1 MSIISLTY
9 LIFIIIIMFL
19 YFGMPKK
26 FQWTVLL
33 AGSAVFYLS
42 AGISCVG
49 AILATIVSQY
59 LLAARL
65 DRMNCELESRLQ
77 ESGLCGKEKAAL
89 KRAAASSKKKYVVC
103 SILIN
108 IGLLCFVKYTGV
120 FFEKIH
126 ILVPLGISFYTFKSL
141 GYVIDVYRG
150 KEKAER
156 NILRFALFIS
166 YFPKRRLFR
175 DRSTAIR
182 IWRIS
187 CTHRIFSI
195 IAESR
200 SGCRECCGAISRSW

>member
-59 LLAARL
+59 LLAAQL
-65 DRMNCELESRLQ
+65 DRMNCRLESKLQ
-77 ESGLCGKEKAAL
+77 ESGLSRKEKTML
-89 KRAAASSKKKYVVC
+89 KKAGAAAKKKYVVF
-103 SILIN
+103 SVLIN
-108 IGLLCFVKYTGV
+108 MGLLCFVKYTGV

-126 ILVPLGISFYTFKSL
+126 ILRADEYP
-141 GYVIDVYRG
+141 VICLCLMLN
-150 KEKAER
+150 KIENTKKNEKG
-156 NILRFALFIS
+156 
-166 YFPKRRLFR
+166 
-175 DRSTAIR
+175 
-182 IWRIS
+182 W
-187 CTHRIFSI
+187 IFSR
-195 IAESR
+195 AAVF
-200 SGCRECCGAISRSW
+200 AICHGTTLPYEK